1 MDLMGGMEALGT
13 SGIPLVAAFFIG
25 LLMAFSP
32 CPLATNITAIA
43 YVSRKIDDSRHT
55 LLVGILYALGRM
67 VAYVG
72 LTSLIVYV
80 GLNVQAIS
88 FFLQEYGE
96 KLIGPFLVLMGIL
109 MLEIVDVPLPGKHD
123 WLQKIEVYLGERGYI
138 GGFLLGV
145 IFALAFCP
153 FSAVLFFGMLIPIA
167 LKTGDA
173 IFVPAVF
180 ALATAL
186 PVIIVSL
193 VLVYGVNQ
201 VSGIMSTVQKMEK
214 WVKWAVAAF
223 FIIVGIYYII
233 IVYGPLIGMG

>member
-109 MLEIVDVPLPGKHD
+109 MLEIVDVPLPGKHG

-214 WVKWAVAAF
+214 WVKWVISAIF
-223 FIIVGIYYII
+223 I
-233 IVYGPLIGMG
+233 IVYGPLIEMG